1 MKPRSLPR
9 RIRIV
14 SVSVLAFA
22 LVLVTTISSF
32 AGSVARKS
40 PKPPV
45 RKFTNIKTR
54 KNAPVPAKYKGL
66 LKRVPMM
73 AEEGK
78 EKLANGR
85 EDAKGRQDWFM
96 LQRNYPLQSTPLD
109 ARRAAFDETMTRGLE
124 ATAEAD
130 NFSWRTIGPT
140 PARSA
145 YFDSNW
151 GALSGRI
158 NTIAVSPA
166 DAQLILLGGATGGI
180 WRSTDGGKSFAPVAD
195 DQVDLAVGYIAFARS
210 NPSIVYAAMGDGRGV
225 FYGGSY
231 LGTGILKSTDAGKTW
246 KRVNNDSFPAP
257 AGVLKLA
264 VDPLN
269 ADRVYAAQVFGTN
282 NFDPGGIYVSTDGG
296 ISWKETLPGWAN
308 DVVIDPVNV
317 NTIYATISYPED
329 PANPNSPT
337 EGVYQ
342 STDSGQ
348 TWKKIY
354 TSPYEFTYD
363 IRVAVS
369 AANAQTIYVY
379 LGGVLKNSFGVRV
392 AVSQDGGAT
401 WIDRG
406 GKGLD
411 AGQFAYNTYLA
422 VDPTNENRVYVGTRD
437 VYRSEDGGQNW
448 KNLNNNFTA
457 TGAFR
462 PDRSNTHPDQH
473 AIAFSPA
480 SSDVL
485 YFGNDG
491 GLYKS
496 EDRGNTVQSLNQSLS
511 LTQFVDFVVH
521 PTNPLI
527 SYGGTQ
533 DNGTQ
538 RRLNGGQVWQDFI
551 GGDGGKVVINPLDPS
566 VVFTTIY
573 YGLGVKAG
581 ANGDLLPDELTTY
594 PELFGEDFG
603 DGDIGFYPPFAGNGV
618 DNKLYF
624 GSWRLFI
631 SNDFGD
637 TWYTPGWRRDLTKG
651 APPGFRPDVINA
663 IAVAQ
668 SNINVIY
675 TGSFYGRAMV
685 SGNAGRTWFDITAGL
700 PNRTITSITVDRAN
714 PLVAYVTLSGFGAPH
729 LFRTTNA
736 GTTWTNISTGL
747 PDIPANTFLLDP
759 SNANTFYLGTDIG
772 VFRSTNGGA
781 NWQYFSK
788 GLPPVVVTSLT
799 AQASGLIQAGTYG
812 RGAYELVNNPTAPQ
826 EISQ

>member
-1 MKPRSLPR
+1 MKPRFLPKRTRFVSL
-9 RIRIV
+9 
-14 SVSVLAFA
+14 SAWTLCFLLL
-22 LVLVTTISSF
+22 LVATSSSF
-32 AGSVARKS
+32 AGSVVKKS
-40 PKPPV
+40 PKLPV

-66 LKRVPMM
+66 LKRLPTM
-73 AEEGK
+73 AEEEKG
-78 EKLANGR
+78 KLANGR
-85 EDAKGRQDWFM
+85 EDTKGRQDWFM
-96 LQRNYPLQSTPLD
+96 LQRTYPFKSTPQN
-109 ARRAAFDETMTRGLE
+109 ARRAAFEETQTRGLE

-140 PARSA
+140 PSRSA
-145 YFDSNW
+145 YFDRNW

-180 WRSTDGGKSFAPVAD
+180 WRSTDGGQSFAPVAD
-195 DQVDLAVGYIAFARS
+195 NQVDLAVGYIAFARS
-210 NPSIVYAAMGDGRGV
+210 NPSLVYAAMGDARG
-225 FYGGSY
+225 GY
-231 LGTGILKSTDAGKTW
+231 LGSGILKSTDAGKTW
-246 KRVNNDSFPAP
+246 KRVSNDSFPAP
-257 AGVLKLA
+257 AGVLKLT

-269 ADRVYAAQVFGTN
+269 PDRLYAAQLFGTTSYE
-282 NFDPGGIYVSTDGG
+282 PGGIYLSTDGG
-296 ISWKETLPGWAN
+296 VRWKEALPGWAN
-308 DVVIDPVNV
+308 DVVISPVNV
-317 NTIYATISYPED
+317 NTIYATLSYPED
-329 PANPNSPT
+329 PTNPNAPT

-348 TWKKIY
+348 SWKKIY
-354 TSPYEFTYD
+354 APPYDFTYD

-379 LGGVLKNSFGVRV
+379 QGGVLDNKFDVRV

-406 GKGLD
+406 GNGLD
-411 AGQFAYNTYLA
+411 RGQFGYNTYLA
-422 VDPTNENRVYVGTRD
+422 VDPNNENRVYIGTRD
-437 VYRSEDGGQNW
+437 VFRSEDGGQSW
-448 KNLNNNFTA
+448 KNLNNNFTEK
-457 TGAFR
+457 GQYR
-462 PDRSNTHPDQH
+462 PARSNTHPDQH

-480 SSDVL
+480 SADVL

-496 EDRGNTVQSLNQSLS
+496 ADRGDTMQSLNQSLS

-521 PTNPLI
+521 PTNPRI

-566 VVFTTIY
+566 MVFTTIY
-573 YGLGVKAG
+573 YGLGIKTK
-581 ANGDLLPDELTTY
+581 ANGDQLPEELTTY
-594 PELFGEDFG
+594 PELFGQEFG
-603 DGDIGFYPPFAGNGV
+603 DGDIGFYPPFASNSV

-651 APPGFRPDVINA
+651 APPGFRPDVLNA
-663 IAVAQ
+663 IAVARANT
-668 SNINVIY
+668 NIIY

-685 SGNAGRTWFDITAGL
+685 SGNGGRTWFDITAGL

-714 PLVAYVTLSGFGAPH
+714 PLTAYVTLSGFGAPH

-736 GTTWTNISTGL
+736 GSSWTNISTGL
-747 PDIPANTFLLDP
+747 PDIPANTFLVDP
-759 SNANTFYLGTDIG
+759 GNATTFYLGTDIG

-781 NWQYFSK
+781 NWQYFSQ

-812 RGAYELVNNPTAPQ
+812 RGAYELVNNPTQSQ

>member
-1 MKPRSLPR
+1 MKPQFLPQ
-9 RIRIV
+9 RIRLV
-14 SVSVLAFA
+14 PVWMLA
-22 LVLVTTISSF
+22 LLLVTTISGF

-40 PKPPV
+40 HKAPV

-66 LKRVPMM
+66 LKRLPTM
-73 AEEGK
+73 AGEDK
-78 EKLANGR
+78 AKLANGR

-96 LQRNYPLQSTPLD
+96 RQRIYPFKSTPLE
-109 ARRAAFDETMTRGLE
+109 ARRAAFEEAMTQGLE
-124 ATAEAD
+124 ATGEAD
-130 NFSWRTIGPT
+130 NFSWRSIGPT
-140 PARSA
+140 PSRSA
-145 YFDSNW
+145 YFDRNW

-166 DAQLILLGGATGGI
+166 DAQLVLLGGATGGI
-180 WRSTDGGKSFAPVAD
+180 WRSTDGGQTLAPVAD

-231 LGTGILKSTDAGKTW
+231 FGTGILKSTDAGKTW
-246 KRVNNDSFPAP
+246 KRVSNNSFPAP

-264 VDPLN
+264 IDPVN
-269 ADRVYAAQVFGTN
+269 PDRLYAAQVAGTT
-282 NFDPGGIYVSTDGG
+282 NFEAGGIYVSNDGG

-308 DVVIDPVNV
+308 DVVISPVNS
-317 NTIYATISYPED
+317 NTIYATLSFPED
-329 PANPNSPT
+329 PTEPAAPT

-348 TWKKIY
+348 SWKKIY
-354 TSPYEFTYD
+354 ASPYDNTFD
-363 IRVAVS
+363 IRIAVS
-369 AANAQTIYVY
+369 PANAQTLYVY
-379 LGGVLKNSFGVRV
+379 AGGVLNREFDVRV
-392 AVSQDGGAT
+392 VVSQDGGAT
-401 WIDRG
+401 WVDRG

-411 AGQFAYNTYLA
+411 TGQFAYNTYLA
-422 VDPTNENRVYVGTRD
+422 VDPTNENRVFIGTRD
-437 VYRSEDGGQNW
+437 VFRSENGGRSW
-448 KNLNNNFTA
+448 KNLNDNFTEEGEF
-457 TGAFR
+457 T
-462 PDRSNTHPDQH
+462 PDLSNTHPDQH
-473 AIAFSPA
+473 AIAFSPT
-480 SSDVL
+480 SSEVI

-491 GLYKS
+491 GLFKS
-496 EDRGNTVQSLNQSLS
+496 IDGGNTLQSLNQSLS
-511 LTQFVDFVVH
+511 LTQFVDYVVH

-538 RRLNGGQVWQDFI
+538 RRVSGGQVWQDFI

-566 VVFTTIY
+566 EVFTTIY
-573 YGLGVKAG
+573 FGLGIKTKE
-581 ANGDLLPDELTTY
+581 NGDLLPNELTTY
-594 PELFGEDFG
+594 PELFGAGFG
-603 DGDIGFYPPFAGNGV
+603 DGSIGFYPPFAGNGV

-651 APPGFRPDVINA
+651 PPDILNA
-663 IAVAQ
+663 IAVSR
-668 SNINVIY
+668 SNTNVIY

-685 SGNAGRTWFDITAGL
+685 TGNGGRTWFDITAGL
-700 PNRTITSITVDRAN
+700 PNRTITSITVDRAT
-714 PLVAYVTLSGFGAPH
+714 PLTAYVTLSGFGAPH
-729 LFRTTNA
+729 VFRTNNGGA
-736 GTTWTNISTGL
+736 NWTNLSTGL
-747 PDIPANTFLLDP
+747 PDIPVNTLLLDP
-759 SNANTFYLGTDIG
+759 TNPTTLYIGTDIG
-772 VFRSTNGGA
+772 VFRSTNNGA

-812 RGAYELVNNPTAPQ
+812 RGAYELVNNPTTSQ
-826 EISQ
+826 ENAK